1 MFLDA
6 SAIVAVLR
14 KEPAFGKLV
23 AAIENSKTKYFSSP
37 ISQYEAVLSLARSNG
52 KTPDTHDPMLR
63 NATKAIEIFMMQ
75 VGAQQMP
82 VENSSMKLAID
93 SFARYGR
100 GSGHAAKLNM
110 GDCFAYA
117 MAKSLNV
124 PLLFIGND
132 FIHTDI
138 ESALPDPCP

>member
-14 KEPAFGKLV
+14 KEPSFWKLI
-23 AAIENSKTKYFSSP
+23 AAIENSKTKHFTSP
-37 ISQYEAVLSLARSNG
+37 ISHYEAVLSLARANG
-52 KTPDTHDPMLR
+52 KTPETHDPMIK
-63 NATKAIEIFMMQ
+63 NASKAVDIFMAQ

-82 VENSSMKLAID
+82 IENSSMKLAID
-93 SFARYGR
+93 SFGRFGR
-100 GSGHAAKLNM
+100 GSGHPAQLNM

-117 MAKSLNV
+117 MAKSLKV

-138 ESALPDPCP
+138 KSALSDPRP